1 MSSTKATKELRDG
14 IISGKVN
21 VEDACKQLTRAGAK
35 ALDPDGRAAKP
46 GKMTAKEYADGMLR
60 RKSNVTSAAK
70 ELREGAVKEAAK
82 GEAKFESVGKSLA
95 SGLARGILSGVG
107 KVISAAESIVEK
119 GVAAAKKKA
128 DVNSPS
134 KVMRDQVGLP
144 LAEGLEVGMHK
155 GAPQVASAA
164 ADMVNDTVD
173 AANAA
178 AAKAKIDTSKL
189 TLSPAEAQAAIAA
202 NIDSMSAQAKLAVQ
216 YEMDR
221 RAASVAVQAAAAP
234 TYNDSQVVGLLD
246 QLLAE
251 TKAGKVIRVN
261 QRELGRTV
269 QQWERRMSNV
279 TGGM

>member
-1 MSSTKATKELRDG
+1 MA
-14 IISGKVN
+14 
-21 VEDACKQLTRAGAK
+21 AGA
-35 ALDPDGRAAKP
+35 
-46 GKMTAKEYADGMLR
+46 
-60 RKSNVTSAAK
+60 
-70 ELREGAVKEAAK
+70 
-82 GEAKFESVGKSLA
+82 
-95 SGLARGILSGVG
+95 I
-107 KVISAAESIVEK
+107 
-119 GVAAAKKKA
+119 AAAKKEA
-128 DVNSPS
+128 GVASPS
-134 KVMRDQVGLP
+134 KVMRDQVGIHM
-144 LAEGLEVGMHK
+144 ASGMAVGIREGI
-155 GAPQVASAA
+155 PQAASAA
-164 ADMVNDTVD
+164 ADMVDDAVD
-173 AANAA
+173 SANAA

-234 TYNDSQVVGLLD
+234 TYNDSQVVGLLH

-269 QQWERRMSNV
+269 QQWERRMNNV

>member
-1 MSSTKATKELRDG
+1 MTTEEYAQGAKRRIDVARSAGRSIGKKGVEGTSSG
-14 IISGKVN
+14 S
-21 VEDACKQLTRAGAK
+21 AGA
-35 ALDPDGRAAKP
+35 
-46 GKMTAKEYADGMLR
+46 
-60 RKSNVTSAAK
+60 
-70 ELREGAVKEAAK
+70 
-82 GEAKFESVGKSLA
+82 
-95 SGLARGILSGVG
+95 SGVG
-107 KVISAAESIVEK
+107 YNLAEGFAAGIDRGSYLGKAAGRRMAAGAI
-119 GVAAAKKKA
+119 AAAKKEA
-128 DVNSPS
+128 GVNSPS

-164 ADMVNDTVD
+164 ADMVDDAVD
-173 AANAA
+173 SANAA

-234 TYNDSQVVGLLD
+234 TYNDSQVVGLLH

-269 QQWERRMSNV
+269 QQWERRMNNV